1 MQTQSPSRHL
11 KGYQRTPRPYDSTQ
25 DIVYS
30 SKRVSTSNT
39 AVYYGNDAEAG
50 PISGASLFLGFL
62 ILFLPMFAVPWLLLG
77 LVAWEKVNFPSSSN
91 TVLPYD
97 SLPPTGNYY
106 TMVSAGKF
114 SLVASWASTFV
125 GNISALFLILF
136 SFIIARSLIR
146 GKDAVF
152 NQSDR
157 QDGFGNDKEER
168 IREMLQSRSYM
179 KLWQW
184 FRGSIQI
191 GSNRRKTDKAI
202 FVAIAGLAC
211 TFLFT

>member
-1 MQTQSPSRHL
+1 MQTQSPSRNL
-11 KGYQRTPRPYDSTQ
+11 EGYQRTPRPHASMQ

-30 SKRVSTSNT
+30 SKGNSTSDT
-39 AVYYGNDAEAG
+39 ALYHGNDVEAD
-50 PISGASLFLGFL
+50 PISGASLFLVFV

-77 LVAWEKVNFPSSSN
+77 LVAWEKINFPSSSN
-91 TVLPYD
+91 TALPYD

-106 TMVSAGKF
+106 TLVSAGKF

-146 GKDAVF
+146 GKDALL
-152 NQSDR
+152 NQSDK
-157 QDGFGNDKEER
+157 QDGFRNDKEER

-191 GSNRRKTDKAI
+191 GSNRRKTDTAI
-202 FVAIAGLAC
+202 FVATAGLAC